1 MKGFSEVDKART
13 VPGAPAALTLPE
25 SCARYRFLGAPEA
38 QLSAHHAGRHQVP
51 VIVANRS
58 PLSVF
63 QHFNS
68 SFASVGSPFQPHQ
81 WLLED
86 RDRSGATTVC
96 ERSSLSLQLLFK
108 ACGCRQIVA
117 QKLLPRGTLKQPPRN
132 TKG

>member
-1 MKGFSEVDKART
+1 MKGFLEVDKART
-13 VPGAPAALTLPE
+13 VPGALIALTLPE
-25 SCARYRFLGAPEA
+25 SRARYRFLGAPEA

-58 PLSVF
+58 PLPVF

-86 RDRSGATTVC
+86 TDRSGVTPAE
-96 ERSSLSLQLLFK
+96 ERSILSLQLLFM
-108 ACGCRQIVA
+108 ACGR
-117 QKLLPRGTLKQPPRN
+117 R
-132 TKG
+132 